1 MKGKMK
7 TTILALL
14 ASAALA
20 LGQGAPEISTNYFT
34 TNYIAASSYG
44 STSLLTLRSND
55 MRYFS
60 RTTWVLDFQGEGT
73 DNTGTVSIYFA
84 DAYDRENAKFLTQ
97 TNYHLT
103 VTANGTNRVTGTLTI
118 TNYDFTFQTPA
129 RYSNTVANAL
139 TNATL
144 WSTKKFYLKGQ

>member
-1 MKGKMK
+1 MKIQLNIV
-7 TTILALL
+7 ILLL
-14 ASAALA
+14 AATIGFS
-20 LGQGAPEISTNYFT
+20 QGAPEISTNYFT

-44 STSLLTLRSND
+44 SSLLTGASND

-60 RTTWVLDFQGEGT
+60 RVTWILEFQGAGT
-73 DNTGTVSIYFA
+73 DNTGTMSIYFA
-84 DAYDRENAKFLTQ
+84 DAFDRSNTKFLTS
-97 TNYHLT
+97 TNYALT
-103 VTANGTNRVTGTLTI
+103 VTANGTNRVTGTLDV
-118 TNYDFTFQTPA
+118 TNYGYTFQTPA